1 MNPTDGTNA
10 DNPSASREQ
19 AHDDAG
25 VYRDTPAATWDPYE
39 VWLTRIKQPRERAA
53 RIARPSSPGRTI
65 IAREIAP
72 AR

>member
-10 DNPSASREQ
+10 DNPAASGEH
-19 AHDDAG
+19 AHDDTG
-25 VYRDTPAATWDPYE
+25 VYRDTPATTWDPYE
-39 VWLTRIKQPRERAA
+39 VWVTRIKQPRERAA
-53 RIARPSSPGRTI
+53 RSTSGRTT